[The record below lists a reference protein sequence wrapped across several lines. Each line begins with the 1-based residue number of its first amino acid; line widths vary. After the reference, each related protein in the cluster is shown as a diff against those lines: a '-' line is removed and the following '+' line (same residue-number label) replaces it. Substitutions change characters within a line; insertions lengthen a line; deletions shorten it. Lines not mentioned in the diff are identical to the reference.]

1 MPPVLSPSTTHH
13 DRKVINY
20 ARISVT
26 QKPQIELMPVVFLG
40 CNSVRR
46 VSVKAEMGGKHV
58 GK

>member
-1 MPPVLSPSTTHH
+1 MPPVLSPSPTHH

-26 QKPQIELMPVVFLG
+26 QKPQIEFMPVVFLG

-58 GK
+58 SK